1 MAMKKI
7 AKFFFAAV
15 AMTAAVSCVKELD
28 QVRPVEMTGKAY
40 VFSASFDAETK
51 TVLDEETL
59 VPMWLGNQDGD
70 EFITVMEPGSV
81 NTYVAEG
88 IYEPTAEVTFVM
100 AENGGPGLKG
110 NAAFAVS
117 PAGAWS
123 CFNTADSVGVTVNF
137 SNKQYAYNGTY
148 DPAAPVA
155 VAYNNNIEANPNF
168 SFKNVS
174 ALLKFKIHSDSDP
187 VNSVKIY
194 ALGGE
199 ALAGKMHLMEKA
211 DSAKIVPAD
220 TLATNWV
227 EMEGLYGAPL
237 EVETTYYIAVAPA
250 LLKNGIA
257 VQFNNN
263 EVETYTISKELN
275 IQRNRIYDLGMF
287 SYENSD
293 DNNWYVIGNF
303 VEGNANNVSKVVFEE
318 SGNNLVAKNVTFA
331 EGQSF
336 KIYNPALGQALY
348 APVKEVETDTWLD
361 LTEANGYMF
370 PEEGT
375 YDIYIDYVDEVIT
388 GVALVNP
395 GADAPEYLVPAGYYT
410 WVAKQ
415 NTWDGTGKFASF
427 RYAINIDLDAAEIS
441 LAEWYDDVM
450 SGQPEM
456 YWDPMLVGEYSMTQ
470 VCTNARVV
478 PTHAT
483 SGDLFMEALVQ
494 PHPMMGGD
502 PYTDY
507 YMISYSNLT
516 ANSVNLYSGYPS
528 DGSYVYVTDENGEP
542 VGTWEDWDWDG
553 IPETFEP
560 STYNYLSI
568 STEVETEGDEY
579 GGYVPV
585 TAEYSE
591 TDINFAISVLGT
603 GQYVWS
609 DLDLDTYMETYKI
622 IDLGVTEEN
631 VIRIATNYD
640 MMMTDPETGELYDY
654 ADPRLIGTWLTDF
667 RFDNYV
673 IVPTG
678 IGTGEIRIYKE
689 VETLRGTTTEY
700 FLIKYSGYQYAGMV
714 SLHSPYEILDGE
726 GNPVQAVDANGNPVD
741 DAYWQGLG
749 LEAINWM
756 SGNMGPVNAQN
767 PAGFFDS
774 IDIVDTPS
782 TPDGAQ
788 WTFFWD
794 AMGVSSVIDLG
805 VTTPGYF
812 TIAYSMAEAFGPESG
827 LPEELLDA
835 YMAYASW
842 EYEIIPDEENPG
854 CGQLNLVS
862 YNMYDEKQVAKG
874 YYTDYNGTMFLYTN
888 EMLGIVEAPL
898 FIGRDVNVY
907 IEQGGI
913 M

>member
-7 AKFFFAAV
+7 AKFIFAAV

-257 VQFNNN
+257 IQFNNN

-287 SYENSD
+287 SYESSD

-303 VEGNANNVSKVVFEE
+303 VEGNANNISKTMFEE

-336 KIYNPALGQALY
+336 KIYNPALGQAFY
-348 APVKEVETDTWLD
+348 VNADKVSIDTWID
-361 LTEANGYMF
+361 LTD
-370 PEEGT
+370 EEGFVGVEAEGV
-375 YDIYIDYVDEVIT
+375 YDIYIDYATGLVIEQVYDEEWDDYYNVVKEANKIT
-388 GVALVNP
+388 GVAVVKS
-395 GADAPEYLVPAGYYT
+395 GSDVPEYLSPAGFQYT
-410 WVAKQ
+410 WV
-415 NTWDGTGKFASF
+415 
-427 RYAINIDLDAAEIS
+427 DADEQCTR
-441 LAEWYDDVM
+441 VM
-450 SGQPEM
+450 
-456 YWDPMLVGEYSMTQ
+456 
-470 VCTNARVV
+470 
-478 PTHAT
+478 
-483 SGDLFMEALVQ
+483 
-494 PHPMMGGD
+494 
-502 PYTDY
+502 
-507 YMISYSNLT
+507 
-516 ANSVNLYSGYPS
+516 
-528 DGSYVYVTDENGEP
+528 
-542 VGTWEDWDWDG
+542 
-553 IPETFEP
+553 
-560 STYNYLSI
+560 
-568 STEVETEGDEY
+568 
-579 GGYVPV
+579 
-585 TAEYSE
+585 
-591 TDINFAISVLGT
+591 
-603 GQYVWS
+603 
-609 DLDLDTYMETYKI
+609 
-622 IDLGVTEEN
+622 DLGVTEEGTF
-631 VIRIATNYD
+631 RMGRNYD
-640 MMMTDPETGELYDY
+640 EITGLEFRDPDLEGAWMLEGS
-654 ADPRLIGTWLTDF
+654 IG
-667 RFDNYV
+667 
-673 IVPTG
+673 
-678 IGTGEIRIYKE
+678 
-689 VETLRGTTTEY
+689 TEY
-700 FLIKYSGYQYAGMV
+700 FIERKHATSGYIIAKLVTSNPAYGDMV
-714 SLHSPYEILDGE
+714 EYVRIEYSNITESSIDAISTWREDLFTPLYDED
-726 GNPVQAVDANGNPVD
+726 GNPVYDEYGDQVTTTSSLAIVSYDESYNLQPATLTKSKDVLDILIPMPDEGLYHVMECMDENGEYMRLIDLNLEEGYLRFADNYDVTVVVPGDYDWDTNTIIPGYSYSWPKEGMHTNKWFVSDSYKINKYEVIPSDAMNGQIRLYAEDDNNNPKYFLINYMDYTYGTMIGLMSDVIVTDLNGNMIPVD
-741 DAYWQGLG
+741 GGSGAYWEGIGVFAYAMSVSVSEDVDESTMRIEEVPETPENTQWAFKW
-749 LEAINWM
+749 EANRGIL
-756 SGNMGPVNAQN
+756 SYLD
-767 PAGFFDS
+767 F
-774 IDIVDTPS
+774 
-782 TPDGAQ
+782 
-788 WTFFWD
+788 
-794 AMGVSSVIDLG
+794 GVSEDGKFTLG
-805 VTTPGYF
+805 YD
-812 TIAYSMAEAFGPESG
+812 ADEAHGDDPT
-827 LPEELLDA
+827 LPEEWKGKA
-835 YMAYASW
+835 IVMAGPADYK
-842 EYEIIPDEENPG
+842 IIPGDNAG
-854 CGQLNLVS
+854 CGTIELSMVDP
-862 YNMYDEKQVAKG
+862 YFGETITTYGE
-874 YYTDYNGTMFLYTN
+874 YTGYNGGMMYVTLKSLGLIETPVTLVQNLPEMFNPY
-888 EMLGIVEAPL
+888 A
-898 FIGRDVNVY
+898 IG
-907 IEQGGI
+907 